1 MNLAEYDAFSAAYMR
16 RRLEVS
22 DDKQETPIHQ
32 PDSLTPLDRALL
44 AEAILRTNLAAHGVR
59 DAQATLLAARAKQNE
74 LTATLSATYALAD
87 GDVMDPESGVI
98 SRAHAKK

>member
-1 MNLAEYDAFSAAYMR
+1 MR

-74 LTATLSATYALAD
+74 LTATLSATYGLAD